1 MMTKQNIVY
10 SEAGRQESLPLRGT
24 GDESWKGAVAIATP
38 TIQDWLPR
46 HTSLSIVQGPFE
58 SGSNHNTEMGAA
70 PLSPESE
77 SIQDPGTLSS
87 LENSH
92 LSGETKE
99 IWEPGSRE
107 QGQMVALLKRRVPP
121 RTTV

>member
-58 SGSNHNTEMGAA
+58 SGSNHNTERGAGPSA
-70 PLSPESE
+70 LNLNPYKILVRFHPWRTHTSQGKPKKFGSQEA
-77 SIQDPGTLSS
+77 
-87 LENSH
+87 ENRA
-92 LSGETKE
+92 K
-99 IWEPGSRE
+99 W
-107 QGQMVALLKRRVPP
+107 
-121 RTTV
+121 